1 MRAAK
6 MNGFVGPFRSSF
18 LSCEKDAETIIR
30 KLFIDSRPYSD
41 ELKRLMLINTKDCL
55 LDKTNPIYLEKIKK
69 ASVAELR
76 DKQYIR
82 LSPKIKLGEN
92 EEVKSYLVISFD
104 DFTPNAENPWYRDCT
119 IEIDILCHSDYWEL
133 EGYAIRPIKIAGY
146 IDGILNQA
154 KLSGIGTLNFIGG
167 KEIVLDENVSG
178 YCLMFRAIHG
188 IDDLIEGE

>member
-1 MRAAK
+1 MRGSK
-6 MNGFVGPFRSSF
+6 INGFVGPFRSSF

-30 KLFIDSRPYSD
+30 KLFVDSRPYSD

-55 LDKTNPIYLEKIKK
+55 LDKTNPVYLEKIKK

-82 LSPKIKLGEN
+82 FSPKTKLGEN

-167 KEIVLDENVSG
+167 KEIVLDENTSG